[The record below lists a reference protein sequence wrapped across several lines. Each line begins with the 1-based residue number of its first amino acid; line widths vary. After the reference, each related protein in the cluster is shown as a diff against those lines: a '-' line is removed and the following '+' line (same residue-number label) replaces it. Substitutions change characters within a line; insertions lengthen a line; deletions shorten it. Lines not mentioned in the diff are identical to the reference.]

1 MTEISDFNFNL
12 FREQL
17 SAPLVNLMEMIKNQI
32 PPVLIVVLDQ
42 VVWVGGIESK
52 SAVNLAEVLVV
63 KLQPNQRLTFARIQS
78 CMVLG
83 LLPETVSNLINMW
96 RLPVTQTVVGLKG
109 RRGMIELKTCNIIKF
124 CKYLVY
130 MYNFFPFF
138 LLRQSI
144 ILTLNY

>member
-1 MTEISDFNFNL
+1 MLIVTYFLISSDFNFNL

-32 PPVLIVVLDQ
+32 HPVLIVVLDQ

-52 SAVNLAEVLVV
+52 LAANLAEVLVV
-63 KLQPNQRLTFARIQS
+63 RLQPKQHLTFARIQS

-96 RLPVTQTVVGLKG
+96 HLPVTQTVVDLKG
-109 RRGMIELKTCNIIKF
+109 RRGMIKLK
-124 CKYLVY
+124 
-130 MYNFFPFF
+130 
-138 LLRQSI
+138 LLTI
-144 ILTLNY
+144 